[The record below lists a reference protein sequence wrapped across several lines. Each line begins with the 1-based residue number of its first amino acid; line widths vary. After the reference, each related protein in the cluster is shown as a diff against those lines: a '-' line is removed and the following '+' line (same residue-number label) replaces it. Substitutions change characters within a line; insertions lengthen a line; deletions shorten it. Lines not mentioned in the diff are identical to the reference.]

1 MLVHI
6 LLLTAGIVLL
16 FFSGSLVVNGASFTE
31 KCLGIRKMVIGMTVV
46 AFGTSAPEFV
56 VSLVAVLMGKTDI
69 SLGNVVGS
77 NIANV
82 GLALAVAALV
92 APLAVSRRNLIVE
105 YPAMIVLSLAL
116 FGAALTGGIIGRIEG
131 AILVMSLIAFV
142 VYTGTLSR
150 ENRDQQSRLQEDVP
164 DKSKLPRTLI
174 LILLGLVGLSA
185 SSKLLVDSSVQILSV
200 FGIPEFIIGATV
212 VAIGTSLPEMAT
224 TVVGAWKGE
233 REIAVGN
240 IIGSNVF
247 NIGMVAGTVSLIS
260 PLSVAPQ
267 TLNFEFPVM
276 LFFSFLMLPLLLREK
291 GVGRAWGVIAG
302 VAYAAFMVIAFSR
315 PG

>member
-6 LLLTAGIVLL
+6 LLLTAGMVLL
-16 FFSGSLVVNGASFTE
+16 FFSGSLVVNGASFTA

-150 ENRDQQSRLQEDVP
+150 ENRDHQSRLQEDAP
-164 DKSKLPRTLI
+164 DKSKLPRALI
-174 LILLGLVGLSA
+174 LIILGLVGLSA
-185 SSKLLVDSSVQILSV
+185 GSKLLVDSSVQILSV

-233 REIAVGN
+233 TDIAVGN
-240 IIGSNVF
+240 IVGSNVF
-247 NIGMVAGTVSLIS
+247 NIGMVAGTVSLIT
-260 PLSVAPQ
+260 PLHVAPE
-267 TLNFEFPVM
+267 TLKYEFPVM
-276 LFFSFLMLPLLLREK
+276 LFFAFLMLPLLLREK
-291 GVGRAWGVIAG
+291 GVGRVWGVIAG
-302 VAYAAFMVIAFSR
+302 AAYAAFLVIAFSR

>member
-1 MLVHI
+1 MLVHF
-6 LLLTAGIVLL
+6 LLLIVAIAVT
-16 FFSGSLVVNGASFTE
+16 FFSGSLVVNGASFTAR
-31 KCLGIRKMVIGMTVV
+31 CLGIRKMVIGMTVV

-69 SLGNVVGS
+69 ALGNVVGS

-92 APLAVSRRNLIVE
+92 APIAVSRRNLIVE

-131 AILVMSLIAFV
+131 TILVMSLIAFI
-142 VYTGTLSR
+142 VYTSTLSR
-150 ENRDQQSRLQEDVP
+150 QNREQRSRPEEDVP

-174 LILLGLVGLSA
+174 LILLGVVGLSVG
-185 SSKLLVDSSVQILSV
+185 SKLLVDSSVWILSV
-200 FGIPEFIIGATV
+200 FGVPEFIIGATV
-212 VAIGTSLPEMAT
+212 VAVGTSLPEMAT
-224 TVVGAWKGE
+224 TVIGAWKGE

-247 NIGMVAGTVSLIS
+247 NIGMVAGTVSLIA
-260 PLSVAPQ
+260 PLSVPPE
-267 TLNFEFPVM
+267 TLRYEFPIM
-276 LFFSFLMLPLLLREK
+276 LFFAFLMLPLLLREK
-291 GVGRAWGVIAG
+291 GVGRAWGAIAV
-302 VAYAAFMVIAFSR
+302 VAYTAFMVIAFSR

>member
-1 MLVHI
+1 MPLQ
-6 LLLTAGIVLL
+6 LLLLIVGIAVT
-16 FFSGSLVVNGASFTE
+16 FISGSLVVSGASFTA
-31 KCLGIRKMVIGMTVV
+31 KILGLRKMVIGMTVV

-56 VSLVAVLMGKTDI
+56 VSLVAVLMDKKDI
-69 SLGNVVGS
+69 ALGNVVGS

-116 FGAALTGGIIGRIEG
+116 FGAALTGGSVGRIEG
-131 AILVMSLIAFV
+131 AVLVMGLIAFI
-142 VYTGTLSR
+142 VYTGLLSR
-150 ENRDQQSRLQEDVP
+150 GNRDQRPRLEEDVP
-164 DKSKLPRTLI
+164 DKSKLPRALTI
-174 LILLGLVGLSA
+174 ILLGLVGLSVG
-185 SSKLLVDSSVQILSV
+185 SKLLVASSVQILSV
-200 FGIPEFIIGATV
+200 FGVPEFIIGATV
-212 VAIGTSLPEMAT
+212 VAVGTSLPEMAT
-224 TVVGAWKGE
+224 TVIGAWKGE

-260 PLSVAPQ
+260 PISVAPR
-267 TLNFEFPVM
+267 TLSYEFPVM
-276 LFFSFLMLPLLLREK
+276 LLFAFLMLPLLLRKK
-291 GVGRAWGVIAG
+291 GVGRAWGVIAL

>member
-1 MLVHI
+1 M
-6 LLLTAGIVLL
+6 
-16 FFSGSLVVNGASFTE
+16 NGASFTA

-150 ENRDQQSRLQEDVP
+150 ENRDHQSRLQEDAP
-164 DKSKLPRTLI
+164 DKSKLPRALI
-174 LILLGLVGLSA
+174 LIILGLVGLSA
-185 SSKLLVDSSVQILSV
+185 GSKLLVDSSVQILSV

-233 REIAVGN
+233 TDIAVGN
-240 IIGSNVF
+240 IVGSNVF
-247 NIGMVAGTVSLIS
+247 NIGMVAGTVSLIT
-260 PLSVAPQ
+260 PLHVAPE
-267 TLNFEFPVM
+267 TLKYEFPVM
-276 LFFSFLMLPLLLREK
+276 LFFAFLMLPLLLREK
-291 GVGRAWGVIAG
+291 GVGRVWGVIAG
-302 VAYAAFMVIAFSR
+302 AAYAAFLVIAFSR

>member
-16 FFSGSLVVNGASFTE
+16 FFSGSLVVNGASFTA

-56 VSLVAVLMGKTDI
+56 VSLVAVLMGKKDI
-69 SLGNVVGS
+69 ALGNVVGS

-116 FGAALTGGIIGRIEG
+116 FGAALTGGTIGRIEG
-131 AILVMSLIAFV
+131 AILVMSLIAFTA
-142 VYTGTLSR
+142 YTGTLSR

-185 SSKLLVDSSVQILSV
+185 GSKLLVDSSVRILSV
-200 FGIPEFIIGATV
+200 FGVPEFIIGATV

-233 REIAVGN
+233 GEIAVGN

-247 NIGMVAGTVSLIS
+247 NIGMVAGTVSLIA
-260 PLSVAPQ
+260 PLSVVPE
-267 TLNFEFPVM
+267 TLKYEFPVM
-276 LFFSFLMLPLLLREK
+276 LFFALLMLPLLLREK
-291 GVGRAWGVIAG
+291 GVGRVWGVIAG
-302 VAYAAFMVIAFSR
+302 AAYAAFLVIVFSR

>member
-1 MLVHI
+1 M
-6 LLLTAGIVLL
+6 
-16 FFSGSLVVNGASFTE
+16 NGASFTA

-105 YPAMIVLSLAL
+105 YPAMIVLSIAL
-116 FGAALTGGIIGRIEG
+116 FGAALTGGIIGRGEG

-150 ENRDQQSRLQEDVP
+150 ENRDHQSRLQEDAP
-164 DKSKLPRTLI
+164 DKSKLPRALI
-174 LILLGLVGLSA
+174 LIILGLVGLSA
-185 SSKLLVDSSVQILSV
+185 GSKLLVDASVQLLSV

-233 REIAVGN
+233 TDIAVGN
-240 IIGSNVF
+240 IVGSNVF
-247 NIGMVAGTVSLIS
+247 NIGMVAGTVSLIT
-260 PLSVAPQ
+260 PLHVAPE
-267 TLNFEFPVM
+267 TLKYEFPVM
-276 LFFSFLMLPLLLREK
+276 LFFAFLMLPLLLREK
-291 GVGRAWGVIAG
+291 GVGRVWGVIAG
-302 VAYAAFMVIAFSR
+302 AAYAAFLVIAFSR

>member
-1 MLVHI
+1 M
-6 LLLTAGIVLL
+6 
-16 FFSGSLVVNGASFTE
+16 NGASFTA

-131 AILVMSLIAFV
+131 AILVVSLIAFV

-150 ENRDQQSRLQEDVP
+150 ENRDQQSRLQEDAP
-164 DKSKLPRTLI
+164 DKSKLPRALI
-174 LILLGLVGLSA
+174 LIILGLVGLSA
-185 SSKLLVDSSVQILSV
+185 GSKLLVDSSVQILSV
-200 FGIPEFIIGATV
+200 FGISEFIIGATV

-233 REIAVGN
+233 RDIAVGN

-247 NIGMVAGTVSLIS
+247 NIGMVAGTVSLIT
-260 PLSVAPQ
+260 PLHVAPE
-267 TLNFEFPVM
+267 TLKYEFPVM
-276 LFFSFLMLPLLLREK
+276 LFFAFLMLPLLLREK
-291 GVGRAWGVIAG
+291 GVGRVWGVIAG
-302 VAYAAFMVIAFSR
+302 AAYAAFLVIAFSR

>member
-1 MLVHI
+1 M
-6 LLLTAGIVLL
+6 
-16 FFSGSLVVNGASFTE
+16 NGASFTA

-131 AILVMSLIAFV
+131 AILVVSLIAFV

-164 DKSKLPRTLI
+164 DKSKLPRNLI

-185 SSKLLVDSSVQILSV
+185 GSKLLVDASVQLLSV

-233 REIAVGN
+233 TDIAVGN

-247 NIGMVAGTVSLIS
+247 NIGMVAGTVSLIT
-260 PLSVAPQ
+260 PLHVAPE
-267 TLNFEFPVM
+267 TLKYEFPVM
-276 LFFSFLMLPLLLREK
+276 LFFAFLMLPLLLREK

-302 VAYAAFMVIAFSR
+302 AAYAAFLVIAFSR

>member
-1 MLVHI
+1 M
-6 LLLTAGIVLL
+6 
-16 FFSGSLVVNGASFTE
+16 NGASFTA

-150 ENRDQQSRLQEDVP
+150 ENRDHQSRLQEDAP
-164 DKSKLPRTLI
+164 DKSKLPRALI
-174 LILLGLVGLSA
+174 LIILGLVGLSA
-185 SSKLLVDSSVQILSV
+185 GSKLLVDSSVQILSV
-200 FGIPEFIIGATV
+200 FGISEFIIGATV

-233 REIAVGN
+233 TDIAVGN

-247 NIGMVAGTVSLIS
+247 NIGMVAGTVSLIT
-260 PLSVAPQ
+260 PLHVAPE
-267 TLNFEFPVM
+267 TLKYDFPVM
-276 LFFSFLMLPLLLREK
+276 LFFAFLMLPLLLREK
-291 GVGRAWGVIAG
+291 GVGRVWGVIAG
-302 VAYAAFMVIAFSR
+302 AAYAAFLVIAFSR

>member
-1 MLVHI
+1 
-6 LLLTAGIVLL
+6 
-16 FFSGSLVVNGASFTE
+16 VNGASFTA

-150 ENRDQQSRLQEDVP
+150 ENRDHQSRLQEDAP
-164 DKSKLPRTLI
+164 DKSKLPRALI
-174 LILLGLVGLSA
+174 LIILGLVGLSA
-185 SSKLLVDSSVQILSV
+185 GSKLLVDSSVQILSV

-233 REIAVGN
+233 TDIAVGN
-240 IIGSNVF
+240 IVGSNVF
-247 NIGMVAGTVSLIS
+247 NIGMVAGTVSLIT
-260 PLSVAPQ
+260 PLHVAPE
-267 TLNFEFPVM
+267 TLKYEFPVM
-276 LFFSFLMLPLLLREK
+276 LFFAFLMLPLLLREK
-291 GVGRAWGVIAG
+291 GVGRVWGVIAG
-302 VAYAAFMVIAFSR
+302 AAYAAFLVIAFSR

>member
-1 MLVHI
+1 M
-6 LLLTAGIVLL
+6 
-16 FFSGSLVVNGASFTE
+16 NGASFTA

-150 ENRDQQSRLQEDVP
+150 ENRDHQSRLQEDAP
-164 DKSKLPRTLI
+164 DKSKLPRALI
-174 LILLGLVGLSA
+174 LIILGLVGLSA
-185 SSKLLVDSSVQILSV
+185 GSKLLVDSSVQILSV

-233 REIAVGN
+233 TDIAVGN
-240 IIGSNVF
+240 IVGSNVF
-247 NIGMVAGTVSLIS
+247 NIGMVAGTVSLIT
-260 PLSVAPQ
+260 PLHVAPE
-267 TLNFEFPVM
+267 TLKYEFPVM
-276 LFFSFLMLPLLLREK
+276 LFFAFLMLPLLLREK

-302 VAYAAFMVIAFSR
+302 AAYAAFLVIAFSR

>member
-1 MLVHI
+1 MR
-6 LLLTAGIVLL
+6 
-16 FFSGSLVVNGASFTE
+16 GASFTA

-56 VSLVAVLMGKTDI
+56 VSLVAVLMGKKDI
-69 SLGNVVGS
+69 ALGNVVGS

-92 APLAVSRRNLIVE
+92 APIAVSRRNLVVE
-105 YPAMIVLSLAL
+105 YPAMIALSLAL

-131 AILVMSLIAFV
+131 AILVMSLIAFI
-142 VYTGTLSR
+142 VYTGILSR
-150 ENRDQQSRLQEDVP
+150 ENRDQQSRLQGDVP

-185 SSKLLVDSSVQILSV
+185 GSKLLVDSSVQILSV
-200 FGIPEFIIGATV
+200 FGVPEFIIGATV
-212 VAIGTSLPEMAT
+212 VAIGTSLPEVAT

-247 NIGMVAGTVSLIS
+247 NIGMVAGTLSLIA
-260 PLSVAPQ
+260 PLHVAPE
-267 TLNFEFPVM
+267 TLKCEFPLM
-276 LFFSFLMLPLLLREK
+276 LFFAFLMLPLLLREK
-291 GVGRAWGVIAG
+291 GVGRVWGVIAG
-302 VAYAAFMVIAFSR
+302 AAYAAFLVIAFSR

>member
-16 FFSGSLVVNGASFTE
+16 FFSGSLVVNGASFTA

-131 AILVMSLIAFV
+131 AILVVSLIAFV

-164 DKSKLPRTLI
+164 DKSKLPRNLI

-185 SSKLLVDSSVQILSV
+185 GSKLLVDASVQLLSV

-233 REIAVGN
+233 TDIAVGN

-247 NIGMVAGTVSLIS
+247 NIGMVAGTVSLIT
-260 PLSVAPQ
+260 PLHVAPE
-267 TLNFEFPVM
+267 TLKYEFPVM
-276 LFFSFLMLPLLLREK
+276 LFFAFLMLPLLLREK

-302 VAYAAFMVIAFSR
+302 AAYAAFLVIAFSR

>member
-1 MLVHI
+1 M
-6 LLLTAGIVLL
+6 
-16 FFSGSLVVNGASFTE
+16 NGASFTA

-164 DKSKLPRTLI
+164 DKSKLPRNLI

-185 SSKLLVDSSVQILSV
+185 GSKLLVDSSVQILSV

-233 REIAVGN
+233 TDIAVGN

-247 NIGMVAGTVSLIS
+247 NIGMVAGTVSLIT
-260 PLSVAPQ
+260 PLHVAPE
-267 TLNFEFPVM
+267 TLKYEFPVM
-276 LFFSFLMLPLLLREK
+276 LFFAFLMLPLLLREK
-291 GVGRAWGVIAG
+291 GVGRVWGVIAG
-302 VAYAAFMVIAFSR
+302 AAYAAFLVIAFSR